1 MNMKDEIVEIVEILL
16 VEDSK
21 HDAELTMMAL
31 EELNLTNKIKWLRNG
46 EEALNFLFGEG
57 QFSER
62 NNSLQPRVI
71 LLDLKM
77 PKVGGL
83 EVLRKIRS
91 EELTRDLPVVVLTS
105 SKEDKDLVESYR
117 LNVNSYIVKPVEFE
131 AFAKCVKDLGYY
143 WALVNKV
150 PGRE

>member
-1 MNMKDEIVEIVEILL
+1 MTDEIVEILL

-31 EELNLTNKIKWLRNG
+31 EEHNLTNKIKWLRNG
-46 EEALNFLFGEG
+46 EEALDFIFGEG

-62 NNSLQPRVI
+62 NSNLQPRVI

-91 EELTRDLPVVVLTS
+91 EELTCGLPVVVLTS

-131 AFAKCVKDLGYY
+131 SFAKCVKDLGYY